1 MITKDT
7 DLKDIL
13 QLESP
18 MEYSELLMLAYFAVF
33 DTSLSSMQDIKQC
46 LKDVSRKFK
55 PDDAENTLKKH
66 SLIKPSLYSFVH
78 HDMLYKISSDVMVK
92 VLIWLFETKDG
103 HRILDVLQR
112 VMSSYKT
119 PQTQIQVT
127 LCKFIQSKYKAT
139 DVAKKVFANDTEFIL
154 PVITEERF
162 HDFIISISEVAFIE
176 LMDTFFIQAYN
187 ASANHSASTI
197 LSIISSYKFSTDK
210 NYLALKAKADL
221 YAFLA
226 EGIIPTKMEASK
238 TIEGMLLMALMEA
251 YNGKYDEATKLFRQV
266 LIAYNNNLNHA
277 ITNNILPYNICN
289 FFHILCCKKEG
300 SEASMRIIQNYFRRN
315 ENNKS
320 EEIRPAW
327 LLTTILLNKT
337 GYMQD
342 IHSTYESQ
350 QGLAK
355 EMMVLLAMYTGKTSI
370 LPSEAYTNDAPTW
383 LALKNEYDKYVPMN
397 EEDKAKANAAY
408 HGNTHLSSIH
418 TKQQWEL
425 VLESLSQNGGN
436 TAPMMEQTERYA
448 YFIRNIYDESCEIR
462 QQSILKSGAWS
473 AGKSVS
479 LSYFISNDS
488 PLLSME
494 DRRIRQACRAD
505 AIFNHNYIKLSYV
518 LPEMVNQS
526 RLYVGK
532 NAPYSIVTVN
542 EEMPYLV
549 IESTGVGF
557 DIKSNVPVDDIEKDI
572 IIISRGAAS
581 INFLRMKPELRPY
594 FSQLLD
600 LGSFPLEAEEVLKKF
615 LESLRGKVE
624 VHSELIEGGSTL
636 EKIKGTSA
644 ITLQMRPQGK
654 DAYVVSIFCR
664 PVEGGR
670 TQCIPGEGSNVI
682 MDVKNGIRVAVE
694 RNLDRERELYFDLV
708 NGVEDILPPEKSFQ
722 IDAYDLLP
730 IIDFIR
736 SANEKLTNEHN

>member
-154 PVITEERF
+154 PVINEERF

-210 NYLALKAKADL
+210 NYFALKAKADL

-327 LLTTILLNKT
+327 LLTTILDRKSTRLN
-337 GYMQD
+337 
-342 IHSTYESQ
+342 
-350 QGLAK
+350 
-355 EMMVLLAMYTGKTSI
+355 
-370 LPSEAYTNDAPTW
+370 
-383 LALKNEYDKYVPMN
+383 
-397 EEDKAKANAAY
+397 
-408 HGNTHLSSIH
+408 SSH
-418 TKQQWEL
+418 
-425 VLESLSQNGGN
+425 
-436 TAPMMEQTERYA
+436 
-448 YFIRNIYDESCEIR
+448 
-462 QQSILKSGAWS
+462 
-473 AGKSVS
+473 
-479 LSYFISNDS
+479 
-488 PLLSME
+488 
-494 DRRIRQACRAD
+494 
-505 AIFNHNYIKLSYV
+505 
-518 LPEMVNQS
+518 
-526 RLYVGK
+526 
-532 NAPYSIVTVN
+532 
-542 EEMPYLV
+542 
-549 IESTGVGF
+549 
-557 DIKSNVPVDDIEKDI
+557 
-572 IIISRGAAS
+572 
-581 INFLRMKPELRPY
+581 
-594 FSQLLD
+594 
-600 LGSFPLEAEEVLKKF
+600 
-615 LESLRGKVE
+615 
-624 VHSELIEGGSTL
+624 
-636 EKIKGTSA
+636 
-644 ITLQMRPQGK
+644 
-654 DAYVVSIFCR
+654 
-664 PVEGGR
+664 
-670 TQCIPGEGSNVI
+670 
-682 MDVKNGIRVAVE
+682 
-694 RNLDRERELYFDLV
+694 
-708 NGVEDILPPEKSFQ
+708 
-722 IDAYDLLP
+722 
-730 IIDFIR
+730 
-736 SANEKLTNEHN
+736 